1 MRKLDD
7 IDRRILREL
16 QEDGAL
22 PAAELAERVG
32 LSASPCWRRT
42 ERMREDCV
50 ILGQVVDIDIRKLGY
65 ELTVF
70 LRVRLDKTSRNAFE
84 EFIAAARLV
93 PEILVIETLLGRV
106 DVRMDVVARN
116 LDHYQ
121 EILKT
126 RILDLPHIA
135 DVEALMLVSEIK
147 NTERLP
153 I

>member
-7 IDRRILREL
+7 TDRRILREL

-32 LSASPCWRRT
+32 LSASPCWRRM
-42 ERMREDCV
+42 ERMREDGV
-50 ILGQVVDIDIRKLGY
+50 ILGQVVDVDMRKLGY

-70 LRVRLDKTSRNAFE
+70 LRVRLDKTSRNSFE

-106 DVRMDVVARN
+106 DVRMDVVARS

-153 I
+153 L

>member
-1 MRKLDD
+1 MRKMDD
-7 IDRRILREL
+7 TDRRILREL
-16 QEDGAL
+16 QEDGTL
-22 PAAELAERVG
+22 SAAELAERVG
-32 LSASPCWRRT
+32 LSASPCWRRM
-42 ERMREDCV
+42 ERMREDGV
-50 ILGQVVDIDIRKLGY
+50 ILGQVVDVDLRKLGY
-65 ELTVF
+65 DLTVF
-70 LRVRLDKTSRNAFE
+70 LRVRLDKTGRGAFE
-84 EFIAAARLV
+84 EFITAAKRV

-121 EILKT
+121 EILKN

-135 DVEALMLVSEIK
+135 DIEALMLVSEIK